1 MNTYLVTYML
11 SDYGKYYLPLS
22 TRLKK
27 FPRWAKLFQR
37 TWIIKSKL
45 SANTIRNI
53 LSRQIE
59 EEGHI
64 LVIQVTDADWAA
76 FDLKDSV
83 VEWMKKN
90 V

>member
-1 MNTYLVTYML
+1 MNTYLVTYVL
-11 SDYGKYYLPLS
+11 GDYDKYYIPLS
-22 TRLKK
+22 TRLKR

-37 TWIIKSKL
+37 TWLIKSRL

-53 LSRQIE
+53 LSRLIE
-59 EEGHI
+59 EDGSL